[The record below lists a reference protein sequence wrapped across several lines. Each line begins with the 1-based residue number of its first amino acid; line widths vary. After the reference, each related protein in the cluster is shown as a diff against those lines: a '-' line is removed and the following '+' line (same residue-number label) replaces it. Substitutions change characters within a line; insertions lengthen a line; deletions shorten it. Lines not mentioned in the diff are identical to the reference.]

1 MDDFTLGR
9 IDKKGYK
16 PTREAEEFLEQLRR
30 ALVTGEK
37 YRVARLAIAY
47 SIATPGDVPLVPRGT
62 EMGAPIEG
70 VHLFGDDTGIW
81 ACLIVERALMPVE
94 TVEVFR
100 QLVEAHWIR
109 GARLLKAEYD
119 AVGGRDAEFAARL
132 ALLAEPGA
140 ESDETSPGDLHVDPL
155 RLVFGETGID
165 LRTQQSYE
173 WTLNEPAAS
182 PHALV
187 VGDVESRE
195 RVLVAIAERLRVAN
209 LPVFVVDVGGRLVRN
224 GAAVPVPSW
233 GGRSIA
239 DRLPGAT
246 VVDLASSPLPLD
258 IFAVGDERAALGRL
272 VGESLARALRG
283 REGTV
288 EAVQAAV
295 EAFPKKAALKHL
307 PQHLRDANEQLGR
320 KRDVVEGR
328 LAEVAELPLLE
339 PKLRP
344 ERFWAQSW
352 IVGLGGL
359 SDDARRAVLGLLAA
373 SIVLHQRTLGRA
385 PEDARGF
392 WRLSQ
397 ALVVP
402 DGAEFF
408 GMTLP
413 AVGEILSRGRV
424 LGLAVLGGVSSV
436 LDLGP
441 EGEESLGRMGALA
454 SFGVSLPIARQLRD
468 AFGKRLAV
476 EQLGDRELPPGV
488 VLLRDG
494 RREPVR
500 VEVWR

>member
-1 MDDFTLGR
+1 M
-9 IDKKGYK
+9 
-16 PTREAEEFLEQLRR
+16 A
-30 ALVTGEK
+30 
-37 YRVARLAIAY
+37 
-47 SIATPGDVPLVPRGT
+47 
-62 EMGAPIEG
+62 
-70 VHLFGDDTGIW
+70 
-81 ACLIVERALMPVE
+81 
-94 TVEVFR
+94 
-100 QLVEAHWIR
+100 
-109 GARLLKAEYD
+109 
-119 AVGGRDAEFAARL
+119 
-132 ALLAEPGA
+132 
-140 ESDETSPGDLHVDPL
+140 
-155 RLVFGETGID
+155 
-165 LRTQQSYE
+165 
-173 WTLNEPAAS
+173 
-182 PHALV
+182 
-187 VGDVESRE
+187 
-195 RVLVAIAERLRVAN
+195 
-209 LPVFVVDVGGRLVRN
+209 
-224 GAAVPVPSW
+224 
-233 GGRSIA
+233 
-239 DRLPGAT
+239 
-246 VVDLASSPLPLD
+246 
-258 IFAVGDERAALGRL
+258 
-272 VGESLARALRG
+272 
-283 REGTV
+283 
-288 EAVQAAV
+288 
-295 EAFPKKAALKHL
+295 
-307 PQHLRDANEQLGR
+307 
-320 KRDVVEGR
+320 
-328 LAEVAELPLLE
+328 
-339 PKLRP
+339 
-344 ERFWAQSW
+344 WAQSW